1 LFLHISRSSY
11 LKCSLMNEFVVLAL
25 LITLYAGYFFRL
37 SSLVCF
43 TLDYTRCGTR
53 AWTVET
59 AVVSWPLRELLNC
72 RHPELQRRSGAA
84 GWRDEPRN
92 TRRDSTQ
99 RDKIR

>member
-1 LFLHISRSSY
+1 
-11 LKCSLMNEFVVLAL
+11 MNEFVVLAL

-72 RHPELQRRSGAA
+72 RHPAAAQVWCSRLARRATQHAEGLHS
-84 GWRDEPRN
+84 DERYDP
-92 TRRDSTQ
+92 
-99 RDKIR
+99 DK